1 MLKYERHLI
10 VVTVIAVVVL
20 AAAVL
25 AILLEVPLPFMVGD

>member
-1 MLKYERHLI
+1 MLKYERHLV

-25 AILLEVPLPFMVGD
+25 AILLEVPLPFMGRD

>member
-25 AILLEVPLPFMVGD
+25 AILLEVSLPFMVGD

>member
-25 AILLEVPLPFMVGD
+25 AILLEVPLPFMGRD